1 MSQGR
6 PQEFQAPFLAV
17 SRPLLGPVRQFLGGC
32 FSWGAV
38 VLALLALVLRVLAWA
53 SRSLKGKAPG
63 HLTYA
68 LAPPPVPPKLPC
80 SGRAWHAEA

>member
-17 SRPLLGPVRQFLGGC
+17 SWPLLGSVRQFLGGC

-53 SRSLKGKAPG
+53 
-63 HLTYA
+63 T
-68 LAPPPVPPKLPC
+68 LAPLPVPPKLPC
-80 SGRAWHAEA
+80 WGRALARRSLSHW